1 MQRRILPVLAAL
13 TIAALVLATPAS
25 ATYLSS
31 GSGTNVFSVYHYPA
45 NPTWETYMDHA
56 RICWN
61 ATSTTT
67 GTSISQTSSSSAIK
81 KIQAGSWS
89 TTWTG
94 LYSPSGSRASRT
106 FLIQLNADRI
116 AWIRETYPGSV
127 SFGTWAAWT
136 ACHEMGHALSLADN
150 PSGYTSLT
158 SIMKYPVSWATTLYS
173 TPRTHDIN
181 EVASYY

>member
-1 MQRRILPVLAAL
+1 MLAAL
-13 TIAALVLATPAS
+13 TIGALLLATPAS
-25 ATYLSS
+25 ATYSAG

-81 KIQAGSWS
+81 KIQAGNWN

-94 LYSPSGSRASRT
+94 LYSPDGSRANRI
-106 FLIQLNADRI
+106 FLIRLNADRI
-116 AWIRETYPGSV
+116 AWIRATYPDSV
-127 SFGTWAAWT
+127 SFATWATWT
-136 ACHEMGHALSLADN
+136 SCHEMGHALSLADN
-150 PSGYTSLT
+150 PPGYTSLT
-158 SIMKYPVSWATTLYS
+158 SIMKYPAASASTLYS